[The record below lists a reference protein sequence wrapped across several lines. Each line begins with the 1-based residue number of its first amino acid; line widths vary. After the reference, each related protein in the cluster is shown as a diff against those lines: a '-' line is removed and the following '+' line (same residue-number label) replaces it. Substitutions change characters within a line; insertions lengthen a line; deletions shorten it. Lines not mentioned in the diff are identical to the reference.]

1 MDELNPR
8 VIQEFESQVFFIH
21 HTQSSKSSDLAHL
34 TGIECS
40 IHCHG
45 TLKSD
50 NSNAVRE
57 AY

>member
-1 MDELNPR
+1 MDGLNPR

-50 NSNAVRE
+50 HSNAVRE